1 MKKLL
6 LTTFVLLSGLLH
18 QQLLAQ
24 CTPVNC
30 ASRLPAYGGLCDT
43 VIAEGLVNT
52 AYASQLSIVLGGVCF
67 NVQQLD
73 PSLPNVNARITN
85 VKNITFQNVPAGLTA
100 ATNQTTYSPPNGGN
114 IAGCVGISG
123 TPTQAGVF
131 SIKIGI
137 VVDVVLCGLPIPQNN
152 NAVSFP
158 FKFVALPDASFS
170 GLNASYCLGDGVV
183 SLTPTGTTGGVFS
196 GPGVVG
202 NTFNPNLAGPGDHTI
217 TYTVSAQQGSAIAP
231 ATNSSSI
238 SVKVNAAGAVYFAD
252 KDNDGFGDAADS
264 VEICAGSPPTGYVKD
279 NTDCNDADSTI
290 NPSSVWFEDKDA
302 DGYSTGNTLTQCE
315 QPLGYVLQAGLVSAA
330 IDCND
335 DSATLNLPLFWFEDK
350 DGDLYSTGTVLS
362 ACERPE
368 GYVLQSELIT
378 EVVDCDDKNAA
389 INPETVWYLDADA
402 DGWASTTNV
411 VACVKPDTTYYL
423 STELEGDSIDCND
436 ADNSIY
442 PGATEIADD
451 GIDQDCDGSDLI
463 TLSIKGKSD
472 IEANLYP
479 NPSTGQFNLVL
490 QPKMSGNYSIQV
502 LDISGRVFQSKL
514 VALSAGNQV
523 IPMNIGNSGVY
534 LVNINFE
541 NQQTVLKVI
550 IE

>member
-1 MKKLL
+1 
-6 LTTFVLLSGLLH
+6 
-18 QQLLAQ
+18 
-24 CTPVNC
+24 
-30 ASRLPAYGGLCDT
+30 
-43 VIAEGLVNT
+43 
-52 AYASQLSIVLGGVCF
+52 
-67 NVQQLD
+67 
-73 PSLPNVNARITN
+73 
-85 VKNITFQNVPAGLTA
+85 
-100 ATNQTTYSPPNGGN
+100 
-114 IAGCVGISG
+114 
-123 TPTQAGVF
+123 
-131 SIKIGI
+131 
-137 VVDVVLCGLPIPQNN
+137 
-152 NAVSFP
+152 
-158 FKFVALPDASFS
+158 
-170 GLNASYCLGDGVV
+170 
-183 SLTPTGTTGGVFS
+183 
-196 GPGVVG
+196 
-202 NTFNPNLAGPGDHTI
+202 
-217 TYTVSAQQGSAIAP
+217 
-231 ATNSSSI
+231 
-238 SVKVNAAGAVYFAD
+238 
-252 KDNDGFGDAADS
+252 
-264 VEICAGSPPTGYVKD
+264 
-279 NTDCNDADSTI
+279 
-290 NPSSVWFEDKDA
+290 
-302 DGYSTGNTLTQCE
+302 
-315 QPLGYVLQAGLVSAA
+315 
-330 IDCND
+330 
-335 DSATLNLPLFWFEDK
+335 LPLFWFEDK

>member
-6 LTTFVLLSGLLH
+6 LIAFVVLAGMLQNRLN
-18 QQLLAQ
+18 AQ

-43 VIAEGLVNT
+43 VVADGLVNSS
-52 AYASQLSIVLGGVCF
+52 YGSQLSIVLGGVCF

-100 ATNQTTYSPPNGGN
+100 TTNQTTYSPPNGGN

-131 SIKIGI
+131 TINIGI

-158 FKFVALPDASFS
+158 FKFTVLPDASFS
-170 GLNASYCLGDGVV
+170 GLNPTYCLGDGVV
-183 SLTPTGTTGGVFS
+183 NLTPTGTQGGIFS

-202 NTFNPNLAGPGDHTI
+202 NTFNPNLAGPGDHVI
-217 TYTVSAQQGSAIAP
+217 TYSVAAQQGNATGP
-231 ATNSSSI
+231 AFNSSSFN
-238 SVKVNAAGAVYFAD
+238 VKVNAAGAVYYAD
-252 KDNDGFGDAADS
+252 KDKDGFGDASDS
-264 VEICAGSPPTGYVKD
+264 LQVCTGAAPAGYVKD
-279 NTDCNDADSTI
+279 NTDCNDTDSTL
-290 NPSSVWFEDKDA
+290 NPSSVWYEDKDA
-302 DGYSTGNTLTQCE
+302 DGYSTGASLTQCE
-315 QPLGYVLQAGLVSAA
+315 QPLGYMLQSNLVSAA
-330 IDCND
+330 LDCD
-335 DSATLNLPLFWFEDK
+335 DNLASLNLPLFWFEDK

-378 EVVDCDDKNAA
+378 EVVDCDDN
-389 INPETVWYLDADA
+389 
-402 DGWASTTNV
+402 NV
-411 VACVKPDTTYYL
+411 A
-423 STELEGDSIDCND
+423 
-436 ADNSIY
+436 IY

-463 TLSIKGKSD
+463 TLSIKGKTD
-472 IEANLYP
+472 IQAYIFP
-479 NPSTGQFNLVL
+479 NPSTGQFNLVI
-490 QPKMSGNYSIQV
+490 QPKVSGNYSIQL
-502 LDISGRVFQSKL
+502 LDISGRVLQSQL

-523 IPMNIGNSGVY
+523 LPMVIGNAGVY

-550 IE
+550 VE